1 MCKPYQITKWS
12 EGGLKPIGVYNDTE
26 GLFPK
31 PAMLKQWQIMEEN
44 R

>member
-1 MCKPYQITKWS
+1 MIRGNI
-12 EGGLKPIGVYNDTE
+12 ENDSCLPLTE

-31 PAMLKQWQIMEEN
+31 PAILKQWQIMEEK